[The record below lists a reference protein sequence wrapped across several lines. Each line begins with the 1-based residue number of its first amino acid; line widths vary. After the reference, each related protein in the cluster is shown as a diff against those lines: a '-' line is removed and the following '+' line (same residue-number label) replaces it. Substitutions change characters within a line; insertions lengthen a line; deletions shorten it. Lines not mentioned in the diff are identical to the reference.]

1 MPDVSTEVHQFT
13 TDMHAADALP
23 HTDLAIRHALAL
35 SVLRLLWKSRRHW
48 QEVAE
53 AYEFRSSEFRRVM
66 SERLDRIRQ
75 LEKENYK
82 LRGEL
87 QAMYAAD
94 LDRQAT
100 QIDSEATCG

>member
-1 MPDVSTEVHQFT
+1 MSPEARQFT
-13 TDMHAADALP
+13 IDMHAADALS
-23 HTDLAIRHALAL
+23 HADLAIRHALAL

-53 AYEFRSSEFRRVM
+53 TYEFRSSEFRRVM
-66 SERLDRIRQ
+66 SERLNRIRH
-75 LEKENYK
+75 LEKENYN

-100 QIDSEATCG
+100 QIDSEAPRG